1 MEKRVLQAVLLSL
14 AVLLLYQNFLAP
26 RQQSPGQV
34 TETAQAGAPS
44 ANTPA
49 TVPPATAPA
58 ASAPAGSTSP
68 VTDQPTAATA
78 TTGGVPATAAAQAAL
93 PASMAAAGGARIVVE
108 SDQIRAEFSTR
119 GAVLLSWTLKQY
131 PGSNG
136 QPLDLLPA
144 ATNVNARPAFS
155 LTTGDEVVDNT
166 LAGANFTPSAETLDL
181 RGTGSR
187 TLEFEY
193 ADASGLRARKVFA
206 FQRDGQPFLLGFSA
220 QVLRGGQAQN
230 FVIHSGPGIGDVERA
245 QASGGFLFG
254 SYYQPPAGITYSDDI
269 ERLSVD
275 SFATARVFERQFDY
289 AGADDHYFLGAAL
302 LDRQTRVEYASHPV
316 QTAAGPRSLVSY
328 ALSFA
333 QPPSEVKFY
342 LGPKD
347 FDQLLYSDQQLVR
360 TIHFGWFAWLV
371 VPLLRALKWVNQY
384 VGNYGYSIIV
394 LTILINIVIFPLR
407 HKSVV
412 SMRKMQQIQ
421 PRVKAIQER
430 YKHLKTTDPA
440 RQKMNQEL
448 MELYKTAGVNPASGC
463 VPMLLTMPVLFAFYS
478 LLSVAIE
485 LRGAPFTLWI
495 TDLSQ
500 HDPLYITPIIMGAT
514 MFWQQWITP
523 AAGMDPAQQ
532 RVMLIM
538 PLMFTFFFLWA
549 PSGLV
554 IYWLF
559 SNLLTIGQQYLTNRI
574 VGPPPAAVKTA

>member
-26 RQQSPGQV
+26 RRPPQQETP
-34 TETAQAGAPS
+34 TAQSGSSPAAPAAPAAGQ
-44 ANTPA
+44 PA
-49 TVPPATAPA
+49 AAPATAGEPA
-58 ASAPAGSTSP
+58 SP
-68 VTDQPTAATA
+68 
-78 TTGGVPATAAAQAAL
+78 AAQAAL
-93 PASMAAAGGARIVVE
+93 PASLAPAGGARVVVE

-131 PGSNG
+131 PGSSG
-136 QPLDLLPA
+136 DPLDLLPV
-144 ATNVNARPAFS
+144 ATNVNAWPSFA
-155 LTTGDEVVDNT
+155 LTTNDEVTNNT
-166 LAGANFTPSAETLDL
+166 LAQASFTPNVTTLDL
-181 RGTGSR
+181 RGTGGR
-187 TLEFEY
+187 TLRFDY
-193 ADASGLRARKVFA
+193 TDPSGLRATKIFT
-206 FQRDGQPFLLGFSA
+206 FQRDGQPFLMGFSA
-220 QVLRGGQAQN
+220 QVLRNGQPQN
-230 FVIHSGPGIGDVERA
+230 FTIHSGPGIGDIERA

-254 SYYQPPAGITYSDDI
+254 SYYQPPAGITYGEDI
-269 ERLSVD
+269 ERLPVD
-275 SFATARVFERQFDY
+275 GFAEQRVFERVFDY

-302 LDRQTRVEYASHPV
+302 LDRQTRVEYAAHPV

-328 ALSFA
+328 ALSFPE
-333 QPPSEVKFY
+333 PPSEVKFY

-347 FDQLLYSDQQLVR
+347 FDQLMYSDQQLVR

-384 VGNYGYSIIV
+384 VGNYGWSIIV
-394 LTILINIVIFPLR
+394 LTVLINIVIFPLR

-430 YKHLKTTDPA
+430 YSHLKTTDPA

-485 LRGAPFTLWI
+485 LRGAPFMLWI

-500 HDPLYITPIIMGAT
+500 YDPYYITPIIMGAT

-532 RVMLIM
+532 RIMMIM
-538 PLMFTFFFLWA
+538 PLMFMVFLLWA

-559 SNLLTIGQQYLTNRI
+559 SNILTIGQQYLTNYI
-574 VGPPPAAVKTA
+574 VGPPPAQPARA